1 MMSVLAGAAV
11 AVFGFM
17 FAWSELIREL
27 GGKRLSTLVSIVAA
41 LSMWLAFQL
50 DPAGATDIVLRDSRE
65 LTDRLSSVVVDAVSD
80 IVPSSA
86 PSTPGPGLS
95 ADWPPATTTP

>member
-1 MMSVLAGAAV
+1 MTILAGAAV

-17 FAWSELIREL
+17 FAWSELLRDL

-50 DPAGATDIVLRDSRE
+50 DPAGATDVVLRGSHE
-65 LTDRLSSVVVDAVSD
+65 LTDRLTSIVVDSAND
-80 IVPSSA
+80 LA
-86 PSTPGPGLS
+86 PSNTPSTVGRGQS
-95 ADWPPATTTP
+95 TDRPPAATTP